1 MAEQAVLSGVPAL
14 PGVEVL
20 SGTHHGDN
28 RFAPHWHDTWGL
40 AAVLDGV
47 CRFTCGGAKWTASAG
62 HIVVLPPFA
71 VHTAGVGPQ
80 GLRMSMGYLPDA
92 LVSELLGLAPGEAPL
107 ITVHTAP
114 GPAEAL
120 AAAYASG
127 ERGPVAAA
135 LRLMLDLSGGR
146 TGPLPR
152 PDREDW
158 RITRLCSA
166 LRAEAGARPDLG
178 ALAAAL
184 NLSREHV
191 QRFFKKV
198 VGLTPAEY
206 ARLARLERARRA
218 LRAGLTP
225 AEAAADAGFTD
236 QAHLTRWF
244 KAVYGVTPGR
254 LV

>member
-1 MAEQAVLSGVPAL
+1 MAEQAVLSRVPAL

-20 SGTHHGDN
+20 RGAHHGDN

-40 AAVLDGV
+40 AAVLEGV
-47 CRFTCGGAKWTASAG
+47 CRFTCGGAKWTATAG
-62 HIVVLPPFA
+62 SIVLLPPFA

-92 LVSELLGLAPGEAPL
+92 LVSDLLGLPAGVSPL
-107 ITVHTAP
+107 ISVHAAA

-120 AAAYASG
+120 AAAYAAG

-135 LRLMLDLSGGR
+135 LRHMLALSGGR

-152 PDREDW
+152 PDREDG
-158 RITRLCSA
+158 RVARLCAA
-166 LRAEAGARPDLG
+166 LRADDGARPDLG

-184 NLSREHV
+184 DLSREHV

-218 LRAGLTP
+218 LRAGLAP

-254 LV
+254 VE